1 MRYTA
6 SHHQCG
12 RRVGLLFRHL
22 LPNNRL
28 KSTKLMGSVIWTRR
42 GGTGAGTGWGVAWNV
57 APHSALMEEAEE
69 GKGGAQKCA
78 VVIAARTIGDIL
90 SREKRRRNKHGTRGK
105 GRKKKARG
113 EDLFSPAKLRV
124 NLIVMEC
131 RWLEALPSSLLRH
144 LRPRYCSE
152 SPSSSSSFAEGQ
164 LSFGGWV
171 VFHAKMWGEEN
182 GKWGGRGALYCSQA
196 LLLLLHSFSHT
207 IEMQGGGEGRGRKW
221 ALEFTGVCFF
231 PPFLPTT
238 TANRCRGKRVGK
250 EGGGRRGRISCQN
263 QALPSSPPSPLL
275 PLFPSPFLAVSMP
288 VSSLFPCAGW
298 KAKEGEKKR
307 TLTPF

>member
-1 MRYTA
+1 MGCCLE
-6 SHHQCG
+6 CG
-12 RRVGLLFRHL
+12 SSFRFDG
-22 LPNNRL
+22 
-28 KSTKLMGSVIWTRR
+28 GS
-42 GGTGAGTGWGVAWNV
+42 GG
-57 APHSALMEEAEE
+57 
-69 GKGGAQKCA
+69 GKGGGKQKCA
-78 VVIAARTIGDIL
+78 VVIAERTIGDIL

-131 RWLEALPSSLLRH
+131 RWLEALPSSFLRH
-144 LRPRYCSE
+144 LRPRCCSE

-182 GKWGGRGALYCSQA
+182 GKWGGRGTLYCSQA

-207 IEMQGGGEGRGRKW
+207 IEMQGGGEEGEENGLLNL
-221 ALEFTGVCFF
+221 LECVSFP

-250 EGGGRRGRISCQN
+250 EGGRRGRISCQN
-263 QALPSSPPSPLL
+263 QALPSPPPLPASTAFPFPL
-275 PLFPSPFLAVSMP
+275 PRREHASLFF
-288 VSSLFPCAGW
+288 FPCAGW
-298 KAKEGEKKR
+298 KAKGEKKR